1 VSIHSE
7 EDESF
12 LDVTFNSL
20 DLLSDNVEADGLGER
35 AALSDGHDITDS
47 KSEGGGAVSGE
58 GLMALLKSV
67 VLLDEMEVIASD
79 DDGSLHFVRDNNTLE
94 DFASDGDVAG
104 EGALVIDVIAFNGGL
119 GGLEA

>member
-1 VSIHSE
+1 
-7 EDESF
+7 
-12 LDVTFNSL
+12 
-20 DLLSDNVEADGLGER
+20 
-35 AALSDGHDITDS
+35 
-47 KSEGGGAVSGE
+47 VSGE

-119 GGLEA
+119 GGLEAKSDLLEVSDTGGSFLSLEFLGVKENTDLLLEGSFVLAHGTRILDHEGPLT